1 MREICLNIAG
11 YRCFRETFKK
21 CVRLRVCHCLFVRAC
36 VCVCLCH
43 PECPWVSWYIL
54 PRLRL
59 GRSQVVCSSFNCGKM
74 KFQFPAARSVG
85 RIKRMRAEKKVWT
98 PCTYS
103 LRKLSWASTTD
114 YVSCAWT
121 PLGLFSLSLFLPLGI
136 SYDRNAV
143 NNFRCLMNF
152 N

>member
-1 MREICLNIAG
+1 MWEICLNIAG

-36 VCVCLCH
+36 VCLCH

-59 GRSQVVCSSFNCGKM
+59 GRSQVVCSSFSCGKM

-85 RIKRMRAEKKVWT
+85 RIKRMRAEKRCGLHALTHYANCPGPAQPTTCPV
-98 PCTYS
+98 PG
-103 LRKLSWASTTD
+103 LLSVCLPVSVLVFASGH
-114 YVSCAWT
+114 
-121 PLGLFSLSLFLPLGI
+121 LI
-136 SYDRNAV
+136 
-143 NNFRCLMNF
+143 
-152 N
+152 